1 MEGGREGAIV
11 VEARSVQWEANT
23 GENSASACDA
33 ALKKGK
39 VIDDYQSVYTVMVLN
54 RFKSIQMAQNKGDFC
69 FLRIKQQLRDDVFL
83 LWRWFPVQN
92 SERAT

>member
-1 MEGGREGAIV
+1 M
-11 VEARSVQWEANT
+11 QWEANT